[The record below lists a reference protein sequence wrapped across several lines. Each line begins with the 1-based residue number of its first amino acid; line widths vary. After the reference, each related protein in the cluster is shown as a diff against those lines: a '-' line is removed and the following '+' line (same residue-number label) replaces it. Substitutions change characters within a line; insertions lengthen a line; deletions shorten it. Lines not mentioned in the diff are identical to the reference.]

1 MLSKLYLI
9 SYNALMVLGWSY
21 LAILILSSGDVLNL
35 GGTLYPRISLV
46 LKIFQTG
53 ALLEIIHAAIK
64 IVKSNVVI
72 VACQVYSR
80 IMVLWLILVMFQI
93 TQTKLALSLLLFAW
107 TTTEIIRYSFYAL
120 NLLGTHSQMVTYLR
134 YTLFIV
140 LYPIGITGELLSMY
154 YALPEGMDIKP
165 KKIYLLLYNFIQFLG
180 WTNILISM
188 IKHIPQNLSRTIL
201 LRNRSFLHWIASF
214 VDVQNSIFLWM
225 TLTAWAPTEVIRYG
239 YYTTVLLEKEIEILT
254 KLRYSLFIVLYPLG
268 MIGEYGNA
276 FTCLPTVYKEKTAL
290 YLDDHF
296 TSFLSYPLWTHP
308 PSSGVRSVI
317 INPNFTAAMTN
328 VHINPKFT
336 NVHVNP
342 NFTGRALPPVPHLN
356 PEFLLD
362 PSKAASYRESI
373 QRAVEH
379 STQMSNLR
387 KNEDKSFY
395 LSIPTLSKSWKSFL
409 RRKIELRQ
417 RPLKKLDIESL
428 FVSGES
434 LKPRKRRP
442 SCLLHLSKKIG
453 SRKLIRI
460 RSKKE
465 VEKDESS
472 PILVYKVKKPNKII

>member
-134 YTLFIV
+134 DGYQAKEDISPSVQLYSVPWMDKHTYFHDKGLSFLEIV
-140 LYPIGITGELLSMY
+140 HSFTGLVRSNPGIT
-154 YALPEGMDIKP
+154 
-165 KKIYLLLYNFIQFLG
+165 FIQV
-180 WTNILISM
+180 IIRLINVW
-188 IKHIPQNLSRTIL
+188 II
-201 LRNRSFLHWIASF
+201 IASF